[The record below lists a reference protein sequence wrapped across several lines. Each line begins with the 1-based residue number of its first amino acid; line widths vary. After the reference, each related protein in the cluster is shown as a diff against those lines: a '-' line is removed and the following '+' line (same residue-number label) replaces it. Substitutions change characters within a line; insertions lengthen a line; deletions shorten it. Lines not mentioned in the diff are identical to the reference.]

1 MHQSWLNTTS
11 FIAEVINRQYTAQA
25 LSECLPVPV
34 IKHQD
39 WILAQVCDALCYLLL
54 HFLVQR
60 KLLMAKEAPWSLLKS
75 YLRKKTVKEISHL
88 KPWILK
94 YKVIDLSVTNEGKL
108 GKENVA
114 WLNTALLGFTCYKH
128 AWKTLSTSG
137 WGWEE
142 HWRTKIIG

>member
-39 WILAQVCDALCYLLL
+39 WILAQVCDAVLSPTPFPSAKKVVDGKRSTLK
-54 HFLVQR
+54 FTE
-60 KLLMAKEAPWSLLKS
+60 KLPQ
-75 YLRKKTVKEISHL
+75 KKTVKEISHL

-137 WGWEE
+137 WSWEE